1 MVKEYFGS
9 KYLTMGKSPRS
20 EIQEIMDIG
29 VVQSGAGDVM
39 LKKELKDAVVVAV
52 DELEKHKS
60 CFRCK
65 GRVEPP
71 STDSVSGRCSRVD
84 CGIFQKYNECS
95 DQWSAKLVVKSPQA
109 EGCGTML

>member
-1 MVKEYFGS
+1 MDKLKKNVSYSLNNFMVKEYFGS

-29 VVQSGAGDVM
+29 DVQSGASNVM
-39 LKKELKDAVVVAV
+39 LKKELNNAEVVAI

-65 GRVEPP
+65 GQVEPP
-71 STDSVSGRCSRVD
+71 STDSVSGRCLRVD
-84 CGIFQKYNECS
+84 CRFFH
-95 DQWSAKLVVKSPQA
+95 
-109 EGCGTML
+109 